1 MKEIKAIIQPTVLD
15 KVLMALHA
23 IKGLPGS
30 TVSFVHGHRR
40 ADGTEH
46 EHALEYDE
54 RAKLEIV
61 VKDADVKRVVE
72 TIRKTDQT
80 GSKGDGK
87 IFVIDCADVIR
98 VRTGEKGEAA
108 I

>member
-15 KVLMALHA
+15 KVLMALHQ

-30 TVSFVHGHRR
+30 TVSQVHGHRR

-72 TIRKTDQT
+72 VIRKNAQT

-87 IFVIDCADVIR
+87 IFVIDCADVVRIR
-98 VRTGEKGEAA
+98 TDQRGDDA

>member
-1 MKEIKAIIQPTVLD
+1 MKEIKAIIQTTVLD

-30 TVSFVHGHRR
+30 TVSHVHGHRR

-61 VKDADVKRVVE
+61 VNDADVKRVVE
-72 TIRKTDQT
+72 TIWKSART

-87 IFVIDCADVIR
+87 IFVIDCTDAVRI
-98 VRTGEKGEAA
+98 RTGEKGEDA